1 MVIRVTGQNLGQR
14 TFSRA
19 IWTHERMH
27 FAPWDA
33 KSQAPD
39 DLLIANSNV

>member
-1 MVIRVTGQNLGQR
+1 MVIRVTGQNLSKR

-19 IWTHERMH
+19 IWTHERVY

-33 KSQAPD
+33 KSQAPN
-39 DLLIANSNV
+39 DLLIANSNM